1 MSHNNIFLVCF
12 SPRSRNKLL
21 HESSIKILVFITF
34 GISGSLIIDIDIID
48 ESPQKF
54 IWRREKLSPVEE
66 RKKNMIQW

>member
-1 MSHNNIFLVCF
+1 MKVVSM
-12 SPRSRNKLL
+12 
-21 HESSIKILVFITF
+21 ILVFITF

-54 IWRREKLSPVEE
+54 IRRREKLSPVGE